1 MFNKILIANRGEIA
15 VRIIR
20 ACREMGIRTVAVYS
34 EADRDCLHTMLADE
48 AICIGP
54 APSSQSY
61 LNMEQI
67 LAATVATKAD
77 AIHPG
82 FGFLSENARFAKLCA
97 ECNITFIGP
106 SADII
111 NKMGNKSE
119 ARKTMME
126 AGVPVVPGSKEPVH
140 TAQDGLAMAKEIGF
154 PVMIKASSGG
164 GGKGMRVSW
173 SEEDFTELFQA
184 AQLESVK
191 GFSDDTMYIEKY
203 IERPRHVEFQIM
215 ADKHGKVI
223 HLGERDCSIQRRHQ
237 KVLEEAPCDVISPEL
252 RRRMGETAVKAAKAV
267 GYENAGTIEFLL
279 DKHKN
284 FYFMEMNTR
293 IQVEHPVT
301 EMVTGMDLIK
311 EQIRIAAGETLSV
324 SQEDVRIQG
333 HAIECR
339 INAENPAK
347 NFMPCPG
354 RIASVHIPGGNG
366 VRVDTHIYGDYR
378 VPANYDSMLMK
389 LIVYDK
395 DRASAIAK
403 MRSALGEL
411 IIEGIETNVDFQYEI
426 LENEA
431 FRKGDTDTGFIEKYF
446 PDYVK

>member
-1 MFNKILIANRGEIA
+1 MFQKILIANRGEIA

-20 ACREMGIRTVAVYS
+20 ACREMGIKTVAVYS
-34 EADRDCLHTMLADE
+34 EADRDALHTLLADE

-54 APSSQSY
+54 APSTQSY
-61 LNMEQI
+61 LNMERI
-67 LAATVATKAD
+67 LTATVAMKAD

-82 FGFLSENARFAKLCA
+82 FGFLSENARFAELC
-97 ECNITFIGP
+97 EKCNITFIGP

-111 NKMGNKSE
+111 NRMGNKSE
-119 ARKTMME
+119 ARKTMMD
-126 AGVPVVPGSKEPVH
+126 AGVPVVPGGKEAVH
-140 TAQDGLAMAKEIGF
+140 EVEEARLVAEKIGY

-164 GGKGMRVSW
+164 GGKGMRISRG
-173 SEEDFTELFQA
+173 SEDFDANFQN
-184 AQLESVK
+184 AQMESIK

-203 IERPRHVEFQIM
+203 IEKPRHIEFQIM
-215 ADKHGKVI
+215 ADKFGNVV

-237 KVLEEAPCDVISPEL
+237 KVLEESPSAAISEEL
-252 RRRMGETAVKAAKAV
+252 RRKMGETAVLAAKSV

-301 EMVTGMDLIK
+301 ELVSGLDLIK
-311 EQIRIAAGETLSV
+311 EQIRVAAGEPLSV
-324 SQEDVRIQG
+324 TQKDVKITG

-339 INAENPAK
+339 INAENPEK

-354 RIASVHIPGGNG
+354 LITNVHVPGGNG
-366 VRVDTHIYGDYR
+366 VRVDTHIYNDYK

-389 LIVYDK
+389 LIVHGK
-395 DRASAIAK
+395 DRTEAIAK

-411 IIEGIETNVDFQYEI
+411 II
-426 LENEA
+426 
-431 FRKGDTDTGFIEKYF
+431 
-446 PDYVK
+446 